1 MLNNIDM
8 KDKEKDSYLAPES
21 EELVLHEKVMSN
33 YSSGL
38 ENGSNGE
45 NWDW

>member
-1 MLNNIDM
+1 MFNLIDM
-8 KDKEKDSYLAPES
+8 KGTTKDVYSAPEV
-21 EELVLHEKVMSN
+21 EELVLYEKVMSN